1 MTLVEKIVRH
11 MDAEEVLD
19 VLGLDIA
26 IVVDAL
32 LEEILDQRDAF
43 EEYLE
48 DIDEA
53 G

>member
-1 MTLVEKIVRH
+1 MTLVERIVRH
-11 MDAEEVLD
+11 MDTEEVLD